1 MLGGYL
7 GFGPWKGG
15 DCGAGDGDG
24 ILSCIS
30 GIDEN
35 MNDSTNRTLESR
47 NSRMRQRR
55 SQDKENHL
63 PIRYYRYAIRYSQVR
78 GFNKNM
84 YRFNESSSQIS
95 RLKKRLKV

>member
-1 MLGGYL
+1 VGLG
-7 GFGPWKGG
+7 KDG
-15 DCGAGDGDG
+15 DGDGDGDGDEDGDG
-24 ILSCIS
+24 ILSHIC
-30 GIDEN
+30 GVDGN

-55 SQDKENHL
+55 SQDKQTHL
-63 PIRYYRYAIRYSQVR
+63 PIRYYRYAIRYSQAR
-78 GFNKNM
+78 EAKENM